1 MSVTYVWQ
9 ALKRR
14 AWLLV
19 LTLLVGAAIALWFT
33 LAQLPRYRA
42 EATLSIVNNNPT
54 ADPQST
60 VNLADAL
67 APTLVAYMG
76 TQTFAAE
83 VIVRSELSMSPTDLL
98 ESVTVWHVPRTHL
111 LRVQAAS
118 NYPQQAERVANGV
131 AQTLIVLTADQL
143 QQNIGVQA
151 ASPELAAMAARA
163 QDELNFYLDLAEET
177 RVRLAEYRS
186 QPPSAARDEGIASL
200 SSQLLE
206 VQATIDSLR
215 QVLINS
221 GSAGGVIA
229 PYAITVLDPASV
241 PVAPLPRP
249 FVRNLLIGVAI
260 SLLVG
265 LLLALIPESL
275 DYTVATPEELE
286 EVLGLTVLGAVARI
300 GGRDTQ
306 DDPIEQLVARNYPR
320 SPIAEAFRTL
330 RTNIRFARPDMRR
343 GRLLVTSAQPGE
355 GKSLVSSNLAVA
367 IAQEGR
373 TAIIVDADLRRPA
386 LHRFF
391 GLPNRVGLTS
401 LIMDESLSVDDALH
415 ETDVPGLRVIT
426 SGPLPP
432 NPLDMLAS
440 QRAQDLF
447 AILRDRCDMLIL
459 DSPPVLSVTDAML
472 LASHADV
479 ALLVTSARS
488 TRRDLVLKAYETLK
502 RSNIDIIGAVLNKVR
517 QSELGYYYSHYY
529 YGYYYGTPGEVPEEI
544 PVVGRMQEPGVRAT
558 EKP

>member
-1 MSVTYVWQ
+1 M
-9 ALKRR
+9 
-14 AWLLV
+14 LV

-42 EATLSIVNNNPT
+42 EATLSIISGNPT
-54 ADPQST
+54 ADPQ
-60 VNLADAL
+60 VAVGLADAL
-67 APTLVAYMG
+67 APTLVAYME

-98 ESVTVWHVPRTHL
+98 RSVTVWHVPGTHL
-111 LRVQAAS
+111 LRVQATS

-131 AQTLIVLTADQL
+131 AQTVIDLTADQL
-143 QQNIGVQA
+143 QETIGVQA
-151 ASPELAAMAARA
+151 TSPELASLTARA
-163 QDELNFYLDLAEET
+163 QDELNYYLDLAEEL

-186 QPPSAARDEGIASL
+186 QPPSSDRDEGIARL
-200 SSQLLE
+200 SAQLLD
-206 VQATIDSLR
+206 VQDTVGDLR
-215 QVLINS
+215 GVLLQS
-221 GSAGGVIA
+221 GAAPGIIA
-229 PYAITVLDPASV
+229 PYAIALLDPAVV

-249 FVRNLLIGVAI
+249 FGKNLAIGLAA

-265 LLLALIPESL
+265 LALALIPESL

-286 EVLGLTVLGAVARI
+286 DVLGVTVLGAVARI

-343 GRLLVTSAQPGE
+343 GCLLVTSAQPGE

-373 TAIIVDADLRRPA
+373 TAIIIDADLRRPT

-391 GLPNRVGLTS
+391 GLPNRLGFTS
-401 LIMDESLSVDDALH
+401 LVMDETLTVDDALH
-415 ETDVPGLRVIT
+415 DTDVPGLQVIT

-440 QRAQDLF
+440 QRAQDLL
-447 AILRDRCDMLIL
+447 AILRDRCDMLLL

-472 LASHADV
+472 LASHADA
-479 ALLVTSARS
+479 ALLVTAARS
-488 TRRDLVLKAYETLK
+488 TRRDLVLKAFETLK
-502 RSNIDIIGAVLNKVR
+502 RSNIDIIGTVLNKVR

-544 PVVGRMQEPGVRAT
+544 PVVGRMQEPGAGST
-558 EKP
+558 ERP